1 MNREQADSALFSFY
15 VCDSNYDYILL
26 SNPIF
31 LFSSCL
37 VFFIIFCLL
46 SFGDSKSVWP
56 LPVIKREN
64 LRYSEVLLPTSVFGI
79 WVALFFL

>member
-31 LFSSCL
+31 LFSSSL
-37 VFFIIFCLL
+37 VFFVIFRLL
-46 SFGDSKSVWP
+46 SSGRFKICLVSASYHKTESRV
-56 LPVIKREN
+56 
-64 LRYSEVLLPTSVFGI
+64 
-79 WVALFFL
+79 